1 MQRQN
6 KVRTFELATLNNRI
20 MSQHNCLFILPCL
33 FFLLDSLFFSQ
44 QDYQLYLFDKALLEL
59 LKVIKKSTN
68 GLKNLCL
75 QLFNIFSPIFCAAQT
90 CQTNRP
96 PWWNCQLF
104 GCREAKMLKLIF
116 NHPFCLS
123 LPYRPPSS
131 VVFWLRELCL
141 VHEAECTIMLQSK
154 PIGGAADAPVN
165 TTYNQTHL
173 GNFWAG
179 NSKDTIRAIQSRAHA
194 ISAVFAKLCK

>member
-1 MQRQN
+1 MCYGHKTLLQGCFTSKYLTVLCIVSFNVWGWEQAIKYMFLIKKSPFVNN
-6 KVRTFELATLNNRI
+6 KI

-75 QLFNIFSPIFCAAQT
+75 QLFNIFSPIFCAAKT

-104 GCREAKMLKLIF
+104 GEGRLK
-116 NHPFCLS
+116 C
-123 LPYRPPSS
+123 
-131 VVFWLRELCL
+131 
-141 VHEAECTIMLQSK
+141 
-154 PIGGAADAPVN
+154 
-165 TTYNQTHL
+165 
-173 GNFWAG
+173 
-179 NSKDTIRAIQSRAHA
+179 
-194 ISAVFAKLCK
+194 